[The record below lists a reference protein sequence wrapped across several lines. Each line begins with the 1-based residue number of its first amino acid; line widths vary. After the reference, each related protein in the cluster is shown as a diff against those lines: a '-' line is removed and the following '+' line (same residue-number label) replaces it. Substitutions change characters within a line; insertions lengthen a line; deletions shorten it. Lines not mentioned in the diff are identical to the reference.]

1 MNFYKYGLVAAA
13 LLAQPALADE
23 TKLSGL
29 RAEARV
35 GWETPTVSDG
45 DVYKLGQSVSFGG
58 EIGYDLPVSTKVTVG
73 PYVNYEYA
81 RSKECD
87 SGLCLGSA
95 GNFAA
100 GGRIG
105 LNLGT
110 RSQLYAKVGYD
121 RMKLKAT
128 FDGDSDSE
136 TLDGIQGAIGFDYN
150 LSAATYVGVE
160 FNYADLGSFEGVNFQ
175 RRQVALTGGMRF

>member
-128 FDGDSDSE
+128 FDGTPTPKRLTASRARSAS
-136 TLDGIQGAIGFDYN
+136 TTIFPPPLMSASNSTMPI
-150 LSAATYVGVE
+150 SAALK
-160 FNYADLGSFEGVNFQ
+160 A
-175 RRQVALTGGMRF
+175 